1 MTSGGLEL
9 KSLAVKLR
17 AAYRC
22 QWEIGHG
29 VTTSV
34 LELWV
39 RLGASEGNS
48 ETVMHTEAIQID
60 LSPMK
65 RQQGIIEAGQKKKKK
80 KKTVGTFLL
89 LLKDGL
95 GLRKLGFYSFC
106 LSVICR

>member
-1 MTSGGLEL
+1 MISKRECTQLEKEGNLASLEMTSGGLEL

-34 LELWV
+34 LELWLG
-39 RLGASEGNS
+39 LGASEGNS
-48 ETVMHTEAIQID
+48 ETAMHTEAIQID

-65 RQQGIIEAGQKKKKK
+65 RQQGIIEAGQKKK
-80 KKTVGTFLL
+80 
-89 LLKDGL
+89 
-95 GLRKLGFYSFC
+95 
-106 LSVICR
+106 